1 MHIIITDTKGS
12 GSRALERSGARLTL
26 LVLLAVLLSSAMAVW
41 GYMQVLQLGARYGW
55 NWIHQIAVVSNV
67 VDDAEAKRL
76 MRENLDAMARR
87 LGELQARLIQ
97 IDALGERVARL
108 AGVNY
113 APQDPPGQGGAE
125 TPGQALSSAEFSS
138 AITDLQALSQT
149 RLDSLSVLESQLFEL
164 QWQQAQ
170 RPTMRPVDAAHGSG
184 FGMRIDPF
192 NGQRAMHQGLD
203 FPAPTGTPIRAAAG
217 GVVVTS
223 ERHAG
228 YGLMVEVDHGND
240 LMTRYAHASKL
251 KVKVGDLVKRGQVIA
266 LVGSTGRS
274 TGPHLHFEV
283 WAAGRA
289 RNPVKFLASARSST
303 AQARAP

>member
-1 MHIIITDTKGS
+1 MHIIITDIKGS
-12 GSRALERSGARLTL
+12 GSRALEMSGARLTL
-26 LVLLAVLLSSAMAVW
+26 LVLLAVLLSSAMALW

-67 VDDAEAKRL
+67 VDDVEAKRL

-125 TPGQALSSAEFSS
+125 TPGQALSAAEFS
-138 AITDLQALSQT
+138 AAVTDLQALSQT

-170 RPTMRPVDAAHGSG
+170 RPTMRPVDTAYGSG

-228 YGLMVEVDHGND
+228 YGLMVEIDHGND
-240 LMTRYAHASKL
+240 LTTRYAHASKL

-283 WAAGRA
+283 WAAGRP